1 MGVGLTL
8 CYLYVLAMG
17 CFFCCAG
24 ALGTSLTINEYLL
37 KKRLTKSDIRQSV
50 LAGLLFWLFL
60 TQFCGE
66 LYLDYIFH
74 FEERFECA
82 FSAFIFA
89 NGGLGCLIST
99 VLALLTPLRPRRRK
113 KAGSDQH

>member
-17 CFFCCAG
+17 CVFCCAG

-50 LAGLLFWLFL
+50 LAGLLFWFFL
-60 TQFCGE
+60 TQFCSGNRQVRHVE
-66 LYLDYIFH
+66 G
-74 FEERFECA
+74 A
-82 FSAFIFA
+82 
-89 NGGLGCLIST
+89 GPPG
-99 VLALLTPLRPRRRK
+99 PLR
-113 KAGSDQH
+113 